1 MTPACL
7 LVIQHEP
14 EAPIAW
20 LGQWWAERGIDVD
33 VCRGD
38 LDHPIPAHLDPQV
51 HAGLVVLGGYMG
63 ANDDDEHAWLTPTKA
78 LIRESIAAG
87 IPFLGI
93 CLGHQL
99 ASVALGGL
107 VGRNPAGRSL
117 GAHPVLLT
125 AAGESDPLLH
135 GPNRRLAVHY
145 NDDIVLQA
153 PPDATVLAHGRGG
166 EILALR
172 FGPRA
177 WGLQFHPETSPEV
190 FATWAT
196 ESDGAAFATA
206 LAEVIDQR
214 DHLERSWRVLAERF
228 PSPLT
233 A

>member
-33 VCRGD
+33 ICRGD

-93 CLGHQL
+93 CLGHH
-99 ASVALGGL
+99 ASVAGVGLSGGI
-107 VGRNPAGRSL
+107 
-117 GAHPVLLT
+117 
-125 AAGESDPLLH
+125 
-135 GPNRRLAVHY
+135 RLADRWGPIRCCSPLRV
-145 NDDIVLQA
+145 NPIRSCTA
-153 PPDATVLAHGRGG
+153 PTGG
-166 EILALR
+166 WRCTTTTSFSRRHRCHRPRALR
-172 FGPRA
+172 RIGAALRPASMGPA
-177 WGLQFHPETSPEV
+177 VPPETSPEV

-206 LAEVIDQR
+206 LA
-214 DHLERSWRVLAERF
+214 RSSTSATTSNAVGVCSRSDSHADR
-228 PSPLT
+228 
-233 A
+233 